1 MNTRFGGMVPATT
14 RAKVNRDRLIF
25 VGGGTMMFALLILGT
40 LLLYSHKSVE
50 AVQQIKP
57 EQEQLSNVAFGTVVL
72 IAPSAPVP
80 KGAKL
85 GQVPLREMHWPRN
98 EVPEGAVR
106 DIESI
111 KDMFAKVGL
120 PANQPVL
127 RSNLSPAPLV
137 NGVAELI
144 PPGHRAITIEVDSE
158 AGVEGWATPG
168 AHVDVLL
175 TYREG
180 ESGLNMTRV
189 AVEDAVVLS
198 FNGKTQKA
206 QDSNDVSSSKVSAS
220 STVTLAVTAEDSL
233 KMPTARAMGRI
244 SLVLRNTNDPKSIG
258 NSMFASNEWDRA
270 AEKKEGPAFVSKAF
284 ARYTTSDGKEK
295 QFELGPDRKWWS
307 ANSGEE

>member
-1 MNTRFGGMVPATT
+1 MNSRFGGMVPAH
-14 RAKVNRDRLIF
+14 AKTQRDRLLY
-25 VGGGTMMFALLILGT
+25 VGGGTLTFALLVIGI
-40 LLLYSHKSVE
+40 LLLYSHKPVE
-50 AVQQIKP
+50 AVQQVKAQQQNI
-57 EQEQLSNVAFGTVVL
+57 SDVAFGTVVL

-85 GQVPLREMHWPRN
+85 SQVPLREMHWPRN

-106 DIESI
+106 DIDSI
-111 KDMFAKVGL
+111 RDMYAKVGL

-127 RSNLSPAPLV
+127 RANLSAAPLV

-175 TYREG
+175 TYRDPEDN
-180 ESGLNMTRV
+180 LNKTRV

-198 FNGKTQKA
+198 YNGRTQKA
-206 QDSNDVSSSKVSAS
+206 QDQADVAKVAAT

-258 NSMFASNEWDRA
+258 NGTFAANEWDDSA
-270 AEKKEGPAFVSKAF
+270 KKDGPAFVSKAF
-284 ARYTTSDGKEK
+284 ARFTTEDGKERH
-295 QFELGPDRKWWS
+295 FELGPDQKWWTAS
-307 ANSGEE
+307 AGDE

>member
-1 MNTRFGGMVPATT
+1 MVPATT
-14 RAKVNRDRLIF
+14 RAKAHRDRLIF

-40 LLLYSHKSVE
+40 LLLYSHKPVE

-72 IAPSAPVP
+72 IAPTAPVP
-80 KGAKL
+80 KGAKIS
-85 GQVPLREMHWPRN
+85 QVPLREMHWPRN

-106 DIESI
+106 DIDSI
-111 KDMFAKVGL
+111 KDMYAKVGL

-127 RSNLSPAPLV
+127 RSNLSSAPPV

-175 TYREG
+175 TYRDG
-180 ESGLNMTRV
+180 ESGLNVTRV

-206 QDSNDVSSSKVSAS
+206 QDTTDVSAAKVSAS

-258 NSMFASNEWDRA
+258 NSLFASNEWDRA
-270 AEKKEGPAFVSKAF
+270 AEKKEGPAFQSKAF

-295 QFELGPDRKWWS
+295 QFELGPDSKWWS
-307 ANSGEE
+307 TNSGE